1 MVEINKPGRPWQ
13 EVSEAVF
20 NMFSAQGYKLEEG
33 TKLDGIYGIGNAVGR
48 FWGGGFV
55 TRNKFSLKIFTTPDG
70 GTLIHF
76 DKAMSGMSGGVI
88 GIAKINKEFDRVFAL
103 LTSL

>member
-1 MVEINKPGRPWQ
+1 MVEVHKPGRPWQ

-20 NMFSAQGYKLEEG
+20 NMFASQGYKLEEG
-33 TKLDGIYGIGNAVGR
+33 TKLDGIYGIGSAAGR

-55 TRNKFSLKIFTTPDG
+55 NRNKFSVKIFTTEDG

-88 GIAKINKEFDRVFAL
+88 GLAKINKEYDRVFAL
-103 LTSL
+103 LNTV